1 MKLQSRLDEVKRQ
14 LIAVLD
20 QAERAELE
28 VAIERLRMLQIVE
41 QGLAIGDVLPD
52 FALPDRAGQIV
63 ASDDLLAC
71 GPLVLTFFRGPWC
84 PYCSMTLEALN
95 QILPAVERLG
105 GLMVAVAPLPCEE
118 LDRMAGGCRANPD
131 DISTPCAASLRRPC
145 SPAEVS
151 AGA

>member
-71 GPLVLTFFRGPWC
+71 GPLVLTFFRGP
-84 PYCSMTLEALN
+84 
-95 QILPAVERLG
+95 
-105 GLMVAVAPLPCEE
+105 
-118 LDRMAGGCRANPD
+118 
-131 DISTPCAASLRRPC
+131 
-145 SPAEVS
+145 
-151 AGA
+151 